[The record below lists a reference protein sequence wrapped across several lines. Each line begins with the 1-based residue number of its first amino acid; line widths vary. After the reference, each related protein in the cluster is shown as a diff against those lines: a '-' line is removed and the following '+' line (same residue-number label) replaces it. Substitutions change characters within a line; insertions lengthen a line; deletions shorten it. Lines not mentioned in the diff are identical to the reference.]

1 MATIDAKR
9 GNASSRPR
17 SGSRLPWRTALLLVA
32 CFSIGAGVA
41 VMLRHV
47 DGIELSRVGA
57 LVDRMTTSAYTPSAP
72 PDFSATV
79 APRAM
84 PICGVGRRVDCVV
97 DGDTIWLAGEK
108 IRLVNIDAPEVKGRC
123 RAETQRAAAA
133 TRALARMLDR
143 QPIRIV
149 RQGQDR
155 FGRTLAAVATSTGD
169 AGARLVSNGL
179 AVEWH
184 GRREPVS
191 TWCGA

>member
-9 GNASSRPR
+9 GNATSRSRSS
-17 SGSRLPWRTALLLVA
+17 SRLPWRTALLLVA

-57 LVDRMTTSAYTPSAP
+57 LVDHMTTSAYTPSAP

-84 PICGVGRRVDCVV
+84 PICGVGRGVDCVV

-133 TRALARMLDR
+133 TRALARLLDG

-155 FGRTLAAVATSTGD
+155 YGRTLAAIATSAGD
-169 AGARLVSNGL
+169 AGALLVSNGL
-179 AVEWH
+179 AVSWR
-184 GRREPVS
+184 GRREPVG